1 MTEQSDELIPTKVS
15 LLGRLKNSKDQSSW
29 QEFFDTYSRLIY
41 GVARKAGL
49 SDPEAK
55 GVLEATIESVAKQ
68 MPTFKYDARMG
79 SFKAW
84 LRNLTRLEIISL
96 ALKRRPAPGGV
107 GKETTVVEADPSGKA
122 LEQLWDAEWKTNLFQ
137 AAINNVKRRLD
148 PKKYQIYDLQVN
160 KSWKP
165 EKLAGLMGKS
175 VDEILEAKRS
185 IAEMIEIEVKRLEEK
200 MI

>member
-49 SDPEAK
+49 SDQEAK

-96 ALKRRPAPGGV
+96 ALKRRPAPGGA

-137 AAINNVKRRLD
+137 AAVNNVKRRLD

-165 EKLAGLMGKS
+165 EKLAALMGKS

-185 IAEMIEIEVKRLEEK
+185 IAEMIEIEVKRLEER